1 MAAKRNACKIIAVMN
16 QKGGCTKTATTM
28 QIGGAFAEATVP
40 TAIVDMDPQSTATLW
55 SMQTRPGRPQF
66 PAKVVS
72 LGAMKEAF
80 LDKLAPLM
88 EAHELIIIDCPPAV
102 ESNVPW
108 ASLAVADLALI
119 PVVPVMDNVWASKIA
134 EELVFKAREERT
146 KKKVESSL
154 DAVFLLQQQRRG
166 TVFEV
171 CEDVLREGARIPI
184 LKSRIALRN
193 IYPESQLY
201 GTHVTAMGKTPAA
214 AEVTALRDE
223 VAKILGIKIPKAGKK

>member
-1 MAAKRNACKIIAVMN
+1 MAARKNPCKIIAVMN

-28 QIGGAFAEATVP
+28 QLGGAFAEANVP
-40 TAIVDMDPQSTATLW
+40 TAIVDMDPQVTATLW

-72 LGAMKEAF
+72 LGMMKEAF

-88 EAHELIIIDCPPAV
+88 EAYEVIIIDCPPAV

-134 EELVFKAREERT
+134 EELVFKAREERLQ
-146 KKKVESSL
+146 KNVADKL

-171 CEDVLREGARIPI
+171 CEDALREGARIPI
-184 LKSRIALRN
+184 LNTRIALRN
-193 IYPESQLY
+193 IYPESQLF
-201 GTHVTAMGKTPAA
+201 GTHVTAMGKSPAA
-214 AEVTALRDE
+214 LEIAALRDE
-223 VAKILGIKIPKAGKK
+223 VAKILGVKIPKAGKK